1 MSAIENFVIENRTY
15 IEAKIQHFDSN
26 IRMSVMSDF
35 ERLAMIEMKEFFEGL
50 LKRIPDHYVI
60 PPYFG

>member
-1 MSAIENFVIENRTY
+1 MTDIKDFVIEHRAY
-15 IEAKIQHFDSN
+15 IEAKIAHFDSN

>member
-1 MSAIENFVIENRTY
+1 MTEKKDFVIENRAY
-15 IEAKIQHFDSN
+15 IEATIQHFDSN